1 MNLLTT
7 VIVLAALSAAR
18 LAAAQSGEDIE
29 MCGSAPYYPSD
40 YTCYGDETKVLCP
53 RIYGQSTFP

>member
-7 VIVLAALSAAR
+7 VIVSAALSAAR
-18 LAAAQSGEDIE
+18 LAAAQSGEGIE

-40 YTCYGDETKVLCP
+40 
-53 RIYGQSTFP
+53 